1 MSYFI
6 SKSYLRNFLI
16 SVFQLP
22 FTESKRSNTQEKKGP
37 KIEGESKKK
46 KEVPKEFIKK
56 IEKLGM
62 KVEDADALY
71 ASKIEWTAIYS
82 ENKIYCTD
90 RGCNFYTKIDSDIL
104 TNHMK
109 DSHNYGDYPCSHAHC
124 NFVAYSKVS
133 YRFHCLQDE
142 YRL

>member
-1 MSYFI
+1 M
-6 SKSYLRNFLI
+6 
-16 SVFQLP
+16 P
-22 FTESKRSNTQEKKGP
+22 FTELNRSNKEKKKGQ

-46 KEVPKEFIKK
+46 KEVPIEFIKK

-62 KVEDADALY
+62 RIEDADALY

-90 RGCNFYTKIDSDIL
+90 RGCDFYTQIDSDIL

-109 DSHNYGDYPCSHAHC
+109 DSHNYGEHPCSHAHC

-133 YRFHCLQDE
+133 FYCLGDDYSQFEFHVSIN
-142 YRL
+142 